1 MCDVVLFF
9 VSIIADDGNLDLER
23 DDTQASFSSLGR
35 IFLHS
40 FLFFC
45 LS

>member
-23 DDTQASFSSLGR
+23 DDTRASFSSL
-35 IFLHS
+35 
-40 FLFFC
+40 C
-45 LS
+45 